1 MTIARIS
8 SRGRVTIP
16 LEVRQ
21 QLAIG
26 AGSKINF
33 LFTANGTCVMEPVGM
48 SLRSLEGVFYQAR
61 RKPVSLDDMGN
72 AIAAEAGGRTSTA

>member
-1 MTIARIS
+1 MTIARVS

-26 AGSKINF
+26 AGSRINF
-33 LFTANGTCVMEPVGM
+33 LLTANGTCVMEPVGM
-48 SLRSLEGVFYQAR
+48 SLRSLEGVFHQAR
-61 RKPVSLDDMGN
+61 RKPVPLDDLES
-72 AIAAEAGGRTSTA
+72 AIAAEAGEQTSMA